1 MIILYRGDLMTNKK
15 LVIVSLDAFGTDD
28 LAYALTLPNFNKFR
42 QEAALVENVETV
54 YPSLTYMC
62 HTSIVTGQYPKDHG
76 IINNTLL
83 QPDLLSPDWY
93 WYTRYIKSPTLFEIA
108 SNHGLTVS
116 TILWPVTG
124 KSVAIDYNIA
134 EIFANRKWHSQIA
147 VSLFASSPKYLLEKN
162 HKFGHLRSG
171 IKQPELDDFVTAVAV
186 DTIKKEEPDVLALHL
201 VDLDSTRHGYGVK
214 SPESKAALERMDN
227 HLGQLMKTLESTEA
241 YKDAHVVLLGDH
253 YQIDTHTVIRPNHLF
268 KNADLIRIDKQNKIQ
283 DYDVYAK
290 GADGS
295 TYIYVKNHDDFIMD
309 ELKTLLTPL
318 APYID
323 KIYSQNE
330 AIALGADPNCFAL
343 VEAKAGYYFESDIE
357 RPILEDTNK
366 SIPGVKFLKASHGYS
381 PEKENYT
388 TMFMAKGPK
397 IKMGE
402 TISKGRLIDEG
413 PTMLAMLDL
422 AFNTPVEGKV
432 IEQIFK

>member
-1 MIILYRGDLMTNKK
+1 MPSKK
-15 LVIVSLDAFGTDD
+15 LVIVSLDAFGTED
-28 LAYALTLPNFNKFR
+28 LAYALTLPNFKKFR
-42 QEAALVENVETV
+42 KEAALVEKVTSI

-83 QPDLLSPDWY
+83 QPKRISPDWY
-93 WYTRYIKSPTLFEIA
+93 WYSNAIKTPTLFDVA
-108 SNHGLTVS
+108 SENGLSVS

-124 KSVAIDYNIA
+124 KSKSIDYNVA
-134 EIFANRKWHSQIA
+134 EIFANRKWHSQVA
-147 VSLFASSPKYLLEKN
+147 VSLLASSPKYLIQKN

-186 DTIKKEEPDVLALHL
+186 DTIENEQPDVMAIHL

-214 SPESKAALERMDN
+214 SPEAKSAIERMDT
-227 HLGQLMKTLESTEA
+227 HLGQLFHAIDSTSA
-241 YKDAHVVLLGDH
+241 YKDAHIVLLGDH
-253 YQIDTHTVIRPNHLF
+253 YQIDTQVVIRPNHLLKEHGLIHINK
-268 KNADLIRIDKQNKIQ
+268 KNEIQ

-295 TYIYVKNHDDFIMD
+295 TYIYVKDQASFTMAQ
-309 ELKTLLTPL
+309 LKTVL
-318 APYID
+318 APLNPYIET
-323 KIYSQNE
+323 IYDQKE
-330 AIALGADPNCFAL
+330 ASALGADPNCFAL
-343 VEAKAGYYFESDIE
+343 IEAKEGYYFDSDIN
-357 RPILEDTNK
+357 RPVMEDTSKN
-366 SIPGVKFLKASHGYS
+366 IPGVKLLKASHGYS

-397 IKMGE
+397 IEAGK
-402 TISKGRLIDEG
+402 TIASGRLVDEG

-422 AFNTPVEGKV
+422 TFDQPVEGKV
-432 IEQIFK
+432 LEQIFK